1 MLNEK
6 DLQAIDKLLQRRIKE
21 SEARLNKKILKN
33 TNMLIKIM
41 NFLDRELMSLTK
53 RVKKLE
59 DNSSF
64 A

>member
-64 A
+64 S